1 MVALKLPLIG
11 EISFLQTIKKK
22 ILFMFFL
29 LQMLVSTPRAEIPP
43 MTSDF
48 GLRVISKRSA
58 ASSWRRRLTM
68 LLFTKPNVMS
78 EEPGSRVTLTSTMSG
93 LVVLVVGFLVGFL
106 VGLLVG
112 LVDMVGLVGL
122 VGGLVD
128 ISRLVGLLVSLVGGL
143 VDMSGLVVLVVD
155 LPDGL
160 VNMVRLVGLL
170 VSLVGGL
177 LVSLVGG

>member
-48 GLRVISKRSA
+48 GLRVICKSSA

-93 LVVLVVGFLVGFL
+93 LVVLVVGFLVGL
-106 VGLLVG
+106 VAG
-112 LVDMVGLVGL
+112 LV
-122 VGGLVD
+122 
-128 ISRLVGLLVSLVGGL
+128 GL
-143 VDMSGLVVLVVD
+143 VDMSGLVVFVVS
-155 LPDGL
+155 
-160 VNMVRLVGLL
+160 LVGGMVVL
-170 VSLVGGL
+170 VANWVGGL